1 MPQVSDAD
9 LDGKLALAEREL
21 REALERQAATDEV
34 LRVIASSTG
43 ELDPVFETI
52 LANATRI
59 CEAKFGNLWLR
70 DGDSFRIAVM
80 HNPPPALAEARQREP
95 LVQPPPD
102 TSLGRPSGRSRAECR
117 ARSSPRRETST
128 APAIQRTLTKRRRL
142 RTDGARSYLAA
153 APCA

>member
-43 ELDPVFETI
+43 ELEPVFETI

-59 CEAKFGNLWLR
+59 CEAKFGTLYLR
-70 DGDSFRIAVM
+70 EANAFRLAAM

-102 TSLGRPSGRSRAECR
+102 TALGRLAATKQVVHIADIRTINSY
-117 ARSSPRRETST
+117 
-128 APAIQRTLTKRRRL
+128 IQRVPYIV
-142 RTDGARSYLAA
+142 DAV
-153 APCA
+153 